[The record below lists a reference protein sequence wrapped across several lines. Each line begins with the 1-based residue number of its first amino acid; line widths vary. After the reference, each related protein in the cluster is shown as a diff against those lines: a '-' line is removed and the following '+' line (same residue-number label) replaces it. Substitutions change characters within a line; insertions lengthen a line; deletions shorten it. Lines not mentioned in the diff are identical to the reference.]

1 MNCTS
6 NHSTSSSSS
15 TCVLP
20 VNFSNV
26 ELEDLFKYIEEIRN
40 IEGISQILTG
50 SIGIALNFTT
60 IFVVLSSDLAA
71 SFFNWLLACLAIFDN
86 SFLIVGIL
94 EGSKTQYGSSDI
106 YRYLFVWFLHYFRS
120 VTLCC
125 SEYMTILLSLERYNA
140 LKTPAECYRNNSW
153 RHYTLRNYFSVH
165 KARLMKYIGPIVLF
179 TSILYIPKFMEVVL
193 VEEQICPSVNSSTN
207 EICTSAN
214 NSTYEICPSV
224 NNSSSLCVNKLVER
238 ESKLRT
244 SDLYI
249 LWYLNVTNI
258 LITVAVPLSILIYL
272 NLNIALLLKRHVDTR
287 PELTVRREITKQE
300 NNMTTILEQLERKK
314 VKRKERNMVQQTTM
328 LFAIVIL
335 FLIFHTPRIILN
347 MEEAATL
354 KDVQL
359 ARKQCCVWM
368 QYWTLILVPV
378 SQLLLQV
385 KSSIN
390 LFIYCMLNSLFRK
403 ALKRKLEPLIR
414 SVKPYPIHHSIKSRS
429 GVFQPPNCNLELQFT
444 NTKNNTL

>member
-1 MNCTS
+1 MYRNCTS
-6 NHSTSSSSS
+6 PHSTSSCNS

-20 VNFSNV
+20 VNFSIV
-26 ELEDLFKYIEEIRN
+26 ELENLVKYMEEIRN
-40 IEGISQILTG
+40 IEGISEILTG

-86 SFLIVGIL
+86 CFLTVGIL
-94 EGSKTQYGSSDI
+94 EGLKAQYGSSDV
-106 YRYLFVWFLHYFRS
+106 YRYLFVWFFHYFRS

-140 LKTPAECYRNNSW
+140 LKTPTECYRNNSW
-153 RHYTLRNYFSVH
+153 RHYTLRKYFSVH
-165 KARLMKYIGPIVLF
+165 KARLLKYISPILLF
-179 TSILYIPKFMEVVL
+179 TSILYIPKFMEMNL
-193 VEEQICPSVNSSTN
+193 EEEKICQPY
-207 EICTSAN
+207 N
-214 NSTYEICPSV
+214 NSTIEILLSV
-224 NNSSSLCVNKLVER
+224 NNSNSSCENKLVER

-244 SDLYI
+244 NDFYI

-272 NLNIALLLKRHVDTR
+272 NVNIALLLKRHVDTR
-287 PELTVRREITKQE
+287 PELTVRGEIEQHGRK
-300 NNMTTILEQLERKK
+300 NNMTTILEQLQRKK
-314 VKRKERNMVQQTTM
+314 VKRTERNRVQQTTM
-328 LFAIVIL
+328 LFAVVIL

-359 ARKQCCVWM
+359 AKKQCCVWM

-390 LFIYCMLNSLFRK
+390 LFIYCVLNSMFRK
-403 ALKRKLEPLIR
+403 ALKRKLEPFIR
-414 SVKPYPIHHSIKSRS
+414 FVEPDPIHDSIKSRS
-429 GVFQPPNCNLELQFT
+429 GVCQPPNYSSKLQFT
-444 NTKNNTL
+444 NIKSNTL